1 MSRLH
6 ENIKKANGT
15 KIISDLLSADV
26 SPEKFLTELLV
37 AQCRRADADAG
48 VILREGRDNRT
59 EVLAAYSGNGDPAA
73 APAWIGR
80 AEKPFRKVIESAES
94 VVVREGPA
102 SNGNGKAPGYLV
114 VIPFEHQGHVRAAAA
129 FRVQA
134 EDPRKILVSH
144 ARLETTPLLLNQR
157 ELQLTQKIHS
167 ETTDRLRRVLEVLD
181 AVNRPTRFLE
191 AAMALCNELATRLG
205 CGRVSLGF
213 LHGRCVRMRAMSHT
227 DTFSRKMQMVQA
239 IETAMEECLDQDLEV
254 VHPGQVDSIVTNR
267 AAAGL
272 SESHGPSAVLSLP
285 IRREGNVAAV
295 VTLERHTDR
304 PFGLL
309 EEIEAI
315 RLICDLCAP
324 RLFDMHDNDRWFGA
338 RMAAEAR
345 RQLGSLLG
353 YEHTWLK
360 LCAALVFMAGMLLVT
375 VKGEYRVITP
385 FTFKSQQQQ
394 VVVAPFDT
402 FIESVLVEPG
412 DRVVA
417 GKTHLGALQT
427 TELRLELAA
436 LKAERLGYQIE
447 MAASM
452 RDRKTADAQIAE
464 THAQEAA
471 ARIKMTEVK
480 IEQADVVAPISGWV
494 ISEDR
499 REQIGAPVEAGEILF
514 EIADIDS
521 LRAELYLPESSL
533 ADVSEGMTGTLA
545 AVGHPDQKVRF
556 AIERINPMAEVMD
569 NQNVFRVRARI
580 DEHLEWMRPGME
592 GEARISAGRRIYLWI
607 VSHRLV
613 DWLRMKLW
621 I

>member
-1 MSRLH
+1 
-6 ENIKKANGT
+6 
-15 KIISDLLSADV
+15 
-26 SPEKFLTELLV
+26 
-37 AQCRRADADAG
+37 
-48 VILREGRDNRT
+48 
-59 EVLAAYSGNGDPAA
+59 
-73 APAWIGR
+73 
-80 AEKPFRKVIESAES
+80 
-94 VVVREGPA
+94 
-102 SNGNGKAPGYLV
+102 
-114 VIPFEHQGHVRAAAA
+114 
-129 FRVQA
+129 
-134 EDPRKILVSH
+134 
-144 ARLETTPLLLNQR
+144 
-157 ELQLTQKIHS
+157 
-167 ETTDRLRRVLEVLD
+167 
-181 AVNRPTRFLE
+181 
-191 AAMALCNELATRLG
+191 
-205 CGRVSLGF
+205 
-213 LHGRCVRMRAMSHT
+213 
-227 DTFSRKMQMVQA
+227 
-239 IETAMEECLDQDLEV
+239 
-254 VHPGQVDSIVTNR
+254 
-267 AAAGL
+267 
-272 SESHGPSAVLSLP
+272 
-285 IRREGNVAAV
+285 

-375 VKGEYRVITP
+375 VKGEYRVNTP

-394 VVVAPFDT
+394 VVVAPFNT

-412 DRVVA
+412 DRVEA
-417 GKTHLGALQT
+417 GKTHLGTLQT